1 MRARP
6 AGRPRGPAGH
16 RGGRTARGRSYPV
29 GANSRYEIAPLF
41 YRLSGTFLAGTPELA
56 DWTIRIN
63 PMRAGADLV
72 LTILADALRE
82 ARCS

>member
-1 MRARP
+1 MLVRLDAPVARRVIE
-6 AGRPRGPAGH
+6 AA
-16 RGGRTARGRSYPV
+16 ARLGAAPYPV